1 MNLEQLKNAW
11 VEAGSKVS
19 DLNAQLNAALVDDE
33 KTEEDV
39 VSLQAQ
45 VKAARAKRNGL
56 KEQVENM

>member
-45 VKAARAKRNGL
+45 VKAARAKRTD
-56 KEQVENM
+56 